1 MNIISSTAPKVPGW
15 LARIV
20 TLLGG
25 AGLFVVAF
33 LDSSVLSFPFVTDL
47 LFMEFVIR
55 RPARILYYIA
65 AATLGSLAGCVWLYL
80 LAKKG
85 VEAYRRKRGEKPDG
99 RIRRWV
105 ARHAFLSVFVPSI
118 LPPPAPFKAFVIAE
132 GIAEVPL
139 RTFVL
144 GLLAGRGL
152 RYGVEGIFA
161 LEFGQRVEG
170 FMLQNKL
177 VTIAASLVSIALIY
191 IVVRSLHSPAS
202 SGDS

>member
-1 MNIISSTAPKVPGW
+1 MNIISSPTPKVPGW

-20 TLLGG
+20 TVLGG

-55 RPARILYYIA
+55 RPARILYYVA
-65 AATLGSLAGCVWLYL
+65 AATIGSLAGCIWLYL

-85 VEAYRRKRGEKPDG
+85 GEAYRRRRGEKPDG

-105 ARHAFLSVFVPSI
+105 ARHSFLSVFLPSI

-139 RTFVL
+139 RTFIL

-152 RYGVEGIFA
+152 RYAVEGIFA
-161 LEFGQRVEG
+161 FEYGQRVES
-170 FMLQNKL
+170 FMMQNKL
-177 VTIAASLVSIALIY
+177 VTIGASIVSIALIY

-202 SGDS
+202 SSEP